1 LIESWEAD
9 QSKDLLLIGGL
20 LNLLGGLLGSTTL
33 LGSSLLGTL
42 LNLLL
47 DLLDGTSV
55 DHLSGGDGDLLDQ
68 TLLLELTDGV
78 TGKRTVDLKKQV
90 FFFEQRFR
98 EEMREME
105 PVIANLHSVRNNG
118 RSDNLVGGDLL
129 HELIVSLLVKDN
141 LVGKLVLNVTLGPL
155 NGERRTVRNDDR
167 EGIGAKRRKKKEIDF
182 VRVRLGV
189 IPGRGS

>member
-1 LIESWEAD
+1 
-9 QSKDLLLIGGL
+9 
-20 LNLLGGLLGSTTL
+20 
-33 LGSSLLGTL
+33 
-42 LNLLL
+42 
-47 DLLDGTSV
+47 
-55 DHLSGGDGDLLDQ
+55 
-68 TLLLELTDGV
+68 
-78 TGKRTVDLKKQV
+78 
-90 FFFEQRFR
+90 
-98 EEMREME
+98 
-105 PVIANLHSVRNNG
+105 VIANLHSVRNNG